1 MKVGDLVRFRA
12 LPKAW
17 GFVIKKDYGQY
28 LVYWNEGFESWV
40 SGHNV
45 ILLEAK

>member
-17 GFVIKKDYGQY
+17 GFVIKKDYG
-28 LVYWNEGFESWV
+28 FESWV